1 MRRRGFTLIELLV
14 VIAIIAVL
22 IALLL
27 PAVQQAREAAR
38 RTQCKNNLKQMGLAL
53 HNYHDVYNMFPP
65 GVIAAVSGGWG
76 MSWYMR
82 ILPYVDQAPA
92 FNKLTFTGTQYG
104 WAFTGVGDG
113 NANGQILRGAALNFA
128 VCPSSP
134 MPATQA
140 NDIPITAAQYNGISG
155 MRDGNG
161 VTNPTGRLVPCCSC
175 CGGQQGTGF
184 LSSSGMLVPTEG
196 INLSACT
203 DGSSNTIMVGEASM
217 FIIPSGGTT
226 RTLQVNGAHGIMMG
240 TSTLSTVQRW
250 STTNPGQA
258 FERCFNLTTV
268 NYPPNAPVIENNG
281 SWPGVGNNFGINN
294 PLNSAHTG
302 GVHVLLADGST
313 RFISDNLDMG
323 TLRRLSSRD
332 DGQVVGEF

>member
-65 GVIAAVSGGWG
+65 GVIASLAGGWG
-76 MSWYMR
+76 ASWYMR
-82 ILPYVDQAPA
+82 ILPYVDQAPV
-92 FNKLTFTGTQYG
+92 FNKLTFSGTHHG
-104 WAFTGVGDG
+104 WAYTGVTEG
-113 NANGQILRGAALNFA
+113 NANGQILRATTINFA
-128 VCPSSP
+128 ICPSSP
-134 MPATQA
+134 MPATQT
-140 NDIPITAAQYNGISG
+140 NDIPITAAQYNGLSG

-161 VTNPTGRLVPCCSC
+161 VTNTAGRLAPCCSC
-175 CGGQQGTGF
+175 CGGQQATGQI
-184 LSSSGMLVPTEG
+184 SSSGMLVPTEG
-196 INLSACT
+196 INLSAAT

-240 TSTLSTVQRW
+240 TSTLATVR
-250 STTNPGQA
+250 SINGGT

-268 NYPPNAPVIENNG
+268 NYPPNAPVIDNNG
-281 SWPGVGNNFGINN
+281 SWPGVGNNFGSNN

-313 RFISDNLDMG
+313 RFISDNIDMG

-332 DGQVVGEF
+332 DGQVIGEF